1 MVLCGNKVDIK
12 DRKAEAKSSV
22 FHRKKTVQYYDI
34 SAKSNCSSEEPFL
47 WLARKLIG
55 DPNVDFV
62 AMPAL
67 APPRC
72 GQGPSLGSAGQARFR
87 GCTDEDDGLWE
98 VHSHERYCNKS
109 QPAHGWLEHGSSQAM
124 ENIQGL
130 HHQGDQTTKVYTITD
145 TETTKEPFFLPIG
158 PSRFMLT
165 EHSVHQ
171 APCPLQQSVKLT
183 IFDLVVKDKR
193 LITKRRNR
201 LL

>member
-1 MVLCGNKVDIK
+1 MGGLRDSYYIQTQCAVTMFDVTSRVTYKKVPNWHRDLVQVCENIPMVLCGNKVDIK

-22 FHRKKTVQYYDI
+22 FHRKKTVQYYNI

-98 VHSHERYCNKS
+98 GEAAAQRQKS
-109 QPAHGWLEHGSSQAM
+109 SFIGQCPVMSAVQPVCHF
-124 ENIQGL
+124 
-130 HHQGDQTTKVYTITD
+130 IT
-145 TETTKEPFFLPIG
+145 
-158 PSRFMLT
+158 
-165 EHSVHQ
+165 
-171 APCPLQQSVKLT
+171 
-183 IFDLVVKDKR
+183 
-193 LITKRRNR
+193 
-201 LL
+201 

>member
-67 APPRC
+67 APSRC

-98 VHSHERYCNKS
+98 DIFPVILWKLSELYS
-109 QPAHGWLEHGSSQAM
+109 L
-124 ENIQGL
+124 I
-130 HHQGDQTTKVYTITD
+130 GDQGILGNI
-145 TETTKEPFFLPIG
+145 EN
-158 PSRFMLT
+158 
-165 EHSVHQ
+165 
-171 APCPLQQSVKLT
+171 
-183 IFDLVVKDKR
+183 LV
-193 LITKRRNR
+193 
-201 LL
+201 